1 MNPTMKTLLSPLLLL
16 IQESRQSVQSSPGI
30 LRQPGRPR
38 RGLPVMVVQVGRII
52 LCINRESASPV
63 LTIAY
68 RVTPTPCISASIQ
81 RYIHR
86 RENRHRVT
94 VTNRSLHRSYW
105 LKTDSATR
113 WHPVLTVPQIMTS
126 SNSRVMVPTRRSPD
140 QTVQRCRQQEV
151 RALFIHGE
159 SQPLIKS
166 GPYFHQAQF
175 YSASVLINQIV

>member
-1 MNPTMKTLLSPLLLL
+1 MAKSSLLPLDEIDPITHHLNHHLQKEPVHRCLSIRTTCKKLAINCNGLMNPTMKTLLSPLLLL
-16 IQESRQSVQSSPGI
+16 IQESRQRVQSSPGI

-38 RGLPVMVVQVGRII
+38 RGLPVMVVQVGRKI

-94 VTNRSLHRSYW
+94 VTNRSLHRSY
-105 LKTDSATR
+105 
-113 WHPVLTVPQIMTS
+113 
-126 SNSRVMVPTRRSPD
+126 
-140 QTVQRCRQQEV
+140 
-151 RALFIHGE
+151 
-159 SQPLIKS
+159 
-166 GPYFHQAQF
+166 
-175 YSASVLINQIV
+175 